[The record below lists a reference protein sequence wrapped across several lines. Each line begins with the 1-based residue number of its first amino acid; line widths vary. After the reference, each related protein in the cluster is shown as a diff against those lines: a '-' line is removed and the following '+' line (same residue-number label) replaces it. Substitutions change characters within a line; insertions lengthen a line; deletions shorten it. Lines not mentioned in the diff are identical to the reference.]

1 MPRGV
6 PHSDETKAAVMAA
19 LLTGQGV
26 NEVARQYNLDSGL
39 VSRWKQG
46 LSTEELQQVAV
57 ENSLRIEGL
66 LFRYLEANLT
76 ALKAQSTLAG
86 DVSYLKQFP
95 PQQLAVLHGVMAD
108 KAVRL
113 IEAASAGAQAA
124 DPGQAAEAGADEV
137 YLHERDE

>member
-6 PHSDETKAAVMAA
+6 PHPDETKAAVMAA
-19 LLTGQGV
+19 LMAGQGV
-26 NEVARQYNLDSGL
+26 NEVAREYKLDTGL

-46 LSTEELQQVAV
+46 LSTEQLQQVAV
-57 ENSLRIEGL
+57 ENSQRIEGL
-66 LFRYLEANLT
+66 LLGYLEANLA
-76 ALKAQSTLAG
+76 ALKAQASLAG

-113 IEAASAGAQAA
+113 IEAASAGS
-124 DPGQAAEAGADEV
+124 AAEAEPASEDV
-137 YLHERDE
+137 YLHDREE

>member
-1 MPRGV
+1 MARGV

-19 LLTGQGV
+19 LISGQGV
-26 NEVARQYNLDSGL
+26 NEVAREYKLDSGL

-46 LSTEELQQVAV
+46 LSTAELQQVAV
-57 ENSLRIEGL
+57 ENSRRIEGL
-66 LFRYLEANLT
+66 LLGYLEANLA

-86 DVSYLKQFP
+86 DVNYLKQFP

-113 IEAASAGAQAA
+113 IEAASAATDAPAQG
-124 DPGQAAEAGADEV
+124 DPEGSDV
-137 YLHERDE
+137 YLNAREE